1 MHESCLDK
9 VRIFIDE
16 YLGEYKEKDLS
27 VLDVGSMT
35 AIDSQK
41 SHRPLIADTHW
52 KYTGLDIEPGP
63 NVDVVPGDPYDWMEI
78 PDNNF
83 DVVLCSQ
90 VFEHIEFIW
99 ISILEISRVLK
110 PNGLACIIAPS
121 AGTVHRHPYDCWRYY
136 PDGLQALAKYA
147 DLRVLESDIQKNP
160 VYKKGNIWK
169 DASIIVQKPALD
181 DRSHSER
188 HVKNILA
195 KMTLKKNIT
204 RGDIESIDFSRQPGG
219 ESIIRQMEG
228 LGAISRLEKELL
240 ISQGAMRV
248 KSRIIIGH
256 LREIL
261 RCMRKPL

>member
-16 YLGEYKEKDLS
+16 YLGEYKDKDLS

-35 AIDSQK
+35 AIDSHK

-169 DASIIVQKPALD
+169 DASIIVQKPASD
-181 DRSHSER
+181 DKGHSER

-204 RGDIESIDFSRQPGG
+204 RSDIESIDFSYQPDG
-219 ESIIRQMEG
+219 ESIIRKMEG
-228 LGAISRLEKELL
+228 HAAISGLEKELL

-248 KSRIIIGH
+248 KARIIIGH

-261 RCMRKPL
+261 RCIRKPL